1 MLDHYQNTPPLNW
14 MDNRS
19 HITARIA
26 KERQLLHQKK
36 NREKKKKNETIHF
49 ITEYENSSVLPKYMY
64 KYETSVEETKI
75 FRIGCKEST
84 VLLCS

>member
-36 NREKKKKNETIHF
+36 NRKKMEKKMKSF
-49 ITEYENSSVLPKYMY
+49 ISLRNMKTVLPYQN
-64 KYETSVEETKI
+64 TSMKDP
-75 FRIGCKEST
+75 
-84 VLLCS
+84 

>member
-36 NREKKKKNETIHF
+36 NRKKMEKKDETIHF
-49 ITEYENSSVLPKYMY
+49 ITEYENSFVLPKY

>member
-1 MLDHYQNTPPLNW
+1 MLDHYQNTPPLKW

-26 KERQLLHQKK
+26 KERQLLHSKK
-36 NREKKKKNETIHF
+36 NRKKIEKSKKKTIHF
-49 ITEYENSSVLPKYMY
+49 ITEYENNSVPPKY
-64 KYETSVEETKI
+64 KYGTSVEETKI

>member
-36 NREKKKKNETIHF
+36 NRKKMEKKMKSF
-49 ITEYENSSVLPKYMY
+49 ISLRNMKTVCP
-64 KYETSVEETKI
+64 TKI
-75 FRIGCKEST
+75 Q
-84 VLLCS
+84 V

>member
-36 NREKKKKNETIHF
+36 NRKKMEKKMKSFISLRNMKTILSHQ
-49 ITEYENSSVLPKYMY
+49 N
-64 KYETSVEETKI
+64 TSMEH
-75 FRIGCKEST
+75 
-84 VLLCS
+84 L